1 MATLRKSTLQPKKSG
16 NQPASKRSIT
26 ASIKKEDPKILML
39 AGEHSGD
46 LLGGELIRELKKNFP
61 DLETFGVGGERM
73 IEEGFTSIESM
84 EELSIIG
91 FSAILFK
98 YRFLK
103 ALIGRLLDVAI
114 EKNCTHAILI
124 DYPGFNLR
132 LAKELKKLGITVIF
146 YVSPQLWAWKFNRI
160 YTIRDNI
167 DLMLVLFPFEK
178 DIYDRYGVPCEFVG
192 HPLAV
197 RLREKIR
204 KEAVIAE
211 PEDKTHFHSVITLM
225 PGSRSGEIRRILND
239 LLETAGQLSDH
250 YENEKKKVRF
260 LLPNINQKE
269 EVYIL
274 EQIELAK
281 TKYVNLKIEYL
292 FDRSLRAIEASD
304 LVLVTSGTATL
315 EVAYF
320 EKPMIILYKVSM
332 LTYVIGSL
340 FIKTPHIGLVN
351 ILSGKEI
358 CREIVQAECTPAH
371 IVEESIALLEN
382 KKYRTKTIEEIRK
395 VKEALGNE
403 NSSRHASREITKLIK
418 GIYKRTGVASVEKIG
433 EPT

>member
-1 MATLRKSTLQPKKSG
+1 MATLRKSTLQSKKSG
-16 NQPASKRSIT
+16 SQSKRAPVVSG
-26 ASIKKEDPKILML
+26 KKDDPKILML

-46 LLGGELIRELKKNFP
+46 LLGGELIRELKKNFS

-98 YRFLK
+98 YGFLK
-103 ALIGRLLDVAI
+103 KLIGRLIDVAV
-114 EKNCTHAILI
+114 ERNCTHAVLI

-132 LAKELKKLGITVIF
+132 LAKELKKLGITVVF
-146 YVSPQLWAWKFNRI
+146 YVSPQLWAWKFDRI

-178 DIYDRYGVPCEFVG
+178 EIYDRYGVPCEFVG

-204 KEAVIAE
+204 KETLLPD
-211 PEDKTHFHSVITLM
+211 PEDKTHFHSTITLM

-239 LLETAGQLSDH
+239 LLETAGRLSDH
-250 YENEKKKVRF
+250 YETEKKKIRF

-274 EQIELAK
+274 ERIELVK
-281 TKYVNLKIEYL
+281 TKYPNLKIEYL

-320 EKPMIILYKVSM
+320 EKPMVILYKVSM
-332 LTYVIGSL
+332 FTYVIGSL
-340 FIKTPHIGLVN
+340 FIRTPHIGLVN

-358 CREIVQAECTPAH
+358 CRELVQAECTPTH
-371 IVEESIALLEN
+371 IAEESILLLDN
-382 KKYRTKTIEEIRK
+382 KKYRSKTIEDVSK

-418 GIYKRTGVASVEKIG
+418 GIPKKAGQETTVEPI
-433 EPT
+433 